1 MNDRLLSL
9 VDGVVDLDEE
19 RLPLL
24 TVREARAA
32 IELLRLLAAGNGEG
46 AHAARH
52 LARNLV
58 RRLPTEQWATER

>member
-9 VDGVVDLDEE
+9 VDGVVDLDEP

-24 TVREARAA
+24 TLREAQAA

-52 LARNLV
+52 LARSLV
-58 RRLPTEQWATER
+58 RRLPSEQ